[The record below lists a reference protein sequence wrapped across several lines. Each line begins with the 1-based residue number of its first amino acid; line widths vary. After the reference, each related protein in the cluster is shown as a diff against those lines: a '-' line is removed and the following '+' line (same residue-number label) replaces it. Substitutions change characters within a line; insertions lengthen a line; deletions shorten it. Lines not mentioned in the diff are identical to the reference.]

1 MNGFVG
7 SDFRPRGVNAPAMLL
22 AVVAFALA
30 ALSFAW
36 AGSNDQ
42 DLGFVVG
49 GVLVIIG
56 VLIPAS
62 LKMAN
67 QWERAVVLRLGKLH
81 KISGPGLFFIVP
93 VIDSVQSWLDQRI
106 QTTEFNAEQA
116 LSKDTVPVDV
126 DAVIFWQIHD
136 PERAALEITDYRSAI
151 ARVAQTSLREMV
163 GSSLLSTLLSDRQK
177 GDEVLKDHIGRKTA
191 EWGVTAHSVEIR
203 DISVPAA
210 LQDAMSREAQA
221 QREAA
226 ARIHLGQAEQE
237 VAAKFVEAAEIYARS
252 PAALQL
258 RAMNI
263 IYETTKERG
272 ATILVPTAMVDAM
285 NPGGVMALAGLSAT
299 QAQVQ
304 TRGAPAATAGGAVPA
319 TPGRPARRRRRAND
333 A

>member
-1 MNGFVG
+1 MNGVSG
-7 SDFRPRGVNAPAMLL
+7 SDFRPRGVNAPAALL
-22 AVVAFALA
+22 SALA
-30 ALSFAW
+30 FVLGALAFYEGADT
-36 AGSNDQ
+36 GSYVFPW
-42 DLGFVVG
+42 LGV
-49 GVLVIIG
+49 VLVAAGI
-56 VLIPAS
+56 LIPMS

-67 QWERAVVLRLGKLH
+67 QWERAVVLRLGRLQTVA
-81 KISGPGLFFIVP
+81 GPGIFMIVP
-93 VIDSVQSWLDQRI
+93 VIDQIATWLDQRI

-126 DAVIFWQIHD
+126 DAVVFWQIHD

-151 ARVAQTSLREMV
+151 ERVAQTSLREMV

-177 GDEVLKDHIGRKTA
+177 GDEVLREQIGRKTA

-226 ARIHLGQAEQE
+226 ARVHLGQAERE
-237 VAAKFVEAAEIYARS
+237 VAQKFVEAAEIYARS

-272 ATILVPTAMVDAM
+272 ATILLPSAMVDSLD
-285 NPGGVMALAGLSAT
+285 PGGVMALASFG
-299 QAQVQ
+299 AQPV
-304 TRGAPAATAGGAVPA
+304 GGPAAPVASAVPPTA
-319 TPGRPARRRRRAND
+319 TRKRRRAR
-333 A
+333 